1 MRSLPWALVSV
12 AILTSVAA
20 AGATAEGAKWAV
32 AVFPSGTEF
41 SLEIVDDPDSRR
53 LGYMFREHIG
63 PTDGMLFVFD
73 RPDRHSIWMKNC
85 RVPLDIIWLDPE
97 FRVVEIA
104 PDRPPCPE
112 QGECPSIAP
121 MRLASYVLEIAAG
134 GSAAQ
139 GLKVGERVQILSEP
153 PLRP

>member
-1 MRSLPWALVSV
+1 MAVAVVVSF
-12 AILTSVAA
+12 AA
-20 AGATAEGAKWAV
+20 AGAATEGSGAAGAKWAV
-32 AVFPSGTEF
+32 GVFPSGTEF
-41 SLEIVDDPDSRR
+41 SLEIVDDPASRR

-63 PTDGMLFVFD
+63 PTEGMLFIFD
-73 RPDRHSIWMKNC
+73 RPGRHAIWMKNC
-85 RVPLDIIWLDPE
+85 LVPLDIIWLDPD

-121 MRLASYVLEIAAG
+121 MRQASYVLEIAAG

-139 GLKVGERVQILSEP
+139 GLKVGQRVQVLSEP
-153 PLRP
+153 PLGP